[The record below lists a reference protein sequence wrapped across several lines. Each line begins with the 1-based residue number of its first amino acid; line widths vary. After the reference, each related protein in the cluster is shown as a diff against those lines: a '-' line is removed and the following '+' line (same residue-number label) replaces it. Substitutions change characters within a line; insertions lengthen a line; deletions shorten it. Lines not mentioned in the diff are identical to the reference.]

1 MFSSSINYK
10 FVCFV
15 LILKLIWRRLFLNN
29 QTEEIIAYFNQL
41 DRSYFIEGE
50 SKADADL
57 DIALPIGFEQTIS
70 QPSLVLEMTLQLD
83 LKPDSRVLEIGTG
96 SGYQTDLLATFAKEV
111 YTVEK
116 NEHLQLKA
124 KKRLTN
130 KNFTNIHYKQGDGTL
145 GWEKHQPYDR
155 IMVTASAS
163 EIPDELL
170 NQLATEGKMIIP
182 VGKDYIQELRLIEK
196 DIDGSVRS
204 THLNDVAFVRLKG
217 KYE

>member
-1 MFSSSINYK
+1 M
-10 FVCFV
+10 
-15 LILKLIWRRLFLNN
+15 NN

-41 DRSYFIEGE
+41 DRSYFIDEK
-50 SKADADL
+50 SKEDADL

-96 SGYQTDLLATFAKEV
+96 SGYQTDLLASFSKEV
-111 YTVEK
+111 YTIEK
-116 NEHLQLKA
+116 IENLHLTA
-124 KKRLTN
+124 KKRLTD
-130 KNFTNIHYKQGDGTL
+130 KNFTNIYYKQGDGTL
-145 GWEKHQPYDR
+145 GWKEHEPYDR

-163 EIPDELL
+163 EVPEELL
-170 NQLATEGKMIIP
+170 SQLATDGKMIIP

-196 DIDGSVRS
+196 DADGSVSS

>member
-1 MFSSSINYK
+1 SLYVI
-10 FVCFV
+10 VV
-15 LILKLIWRRLFLNN
+15 ILRLIWRRLLLND

-41 DRSYFIEGE
+41 DRSYFIDDK

-96 SGYQTDLLATFAKEV
+96 SGYQTDLLASFSKEV
-111 YTVEK
+111 YTIEK
-116 NEHLQLKA
+116 IENLHLTA
-124 KKRLTN
+124 KKILTQ
-130 KNFTNIHYKQGDGTL
+130 KNFTKIYYKQGEGTL
-145 GWEKHQPYDR
+145 GWKKLEPYDG

-163 EIPDELL
+163 EVPDELL
-170 NQLATEGKMIIP
+170 NQLATGGKMIIP

-196 DIDGSVRS
+196 DAHGSI
-204 THLNDVAFVRLKG
+204 
-217 KYE
+217 

>member
-1 MFSSSINYK
+1 M
-10 FVCFV
+10 
-15 LILKLIWRRLFLNN
+15 NN

-41 DRSYFIEGE
+41 DRSYFIDEK

-96 SGYQTDLLATFAKEV
+96 SGYQTDLLASFSKEV
-111 YTVEK
+111 YTIEK
-116 NEHLQLKA
+116 IENLHLKA
-124 KKRLTN
+124 KKRLTD
-130 KNFTNIHYKQGDGTL
+130 KNFTNIYYKQGDGTL
-145 GWEKHQPYDR
+145 GWKEHEPYDR

-163 EIPDELL
+163 EVPEELL
-170 NQLATEGKMIIP
+170 NQLATGGKMIIP

-196 DIDGSVRS
+196 DAHGSISS